1 MNLVVDTSVWLLALR
16 RRSGSEDLAAAR
28 LRELIEAGHGILV
41 PGVVLQELLQSIR
54 SSGDFE
60 RVLTALRAFT
70 ILHLE
75 PDDYVE
81 AARLFNKCKSKGV
94 QAGTI
99 DAQLAA
105 ACARRDIPLFTCDR
119 DFQHIA
125 PHCGLKLL

>member
-1 MNLVVDTSVWLLALR
+1 MNLVADTSVWSHALR
-16 RRSGSEDLAAAR
+16 RRGGSEDPVAAR

-41 PGVVLQELLQSIR
+41 PGVVLQELLQGIR
-54 SSGDFE
+54 PSGDFE
-60 RVLTALRAFT
+60 RVLSALRAFT

-75 PDDYVE
+75 AEDYVE
-81 AARLFNKCKSKGV
+81 AARLFNKCRSKGV

-99 DAQLAA
+99 DALLAA

-125 PHCGLKLL
+125 PHCGLTLL